1 LIAKD
6 LISENITPLK
16 TSDTGEE
23 AMTMMHSF
31 HVRHLPVV
39 NNEMLL
45 GLISD
50 EDIFAH
56 DLHEPVG
63 SYRLSMVR
71 PFCKERDHIF
81 EVMSRMARY
90 KLTLIP
96 VTDDENN
103 YLGVI
108 TMEFLL
114 QYYAGNYSFSE
125 AGSILILEIPKRSYS
140 LAEIARIVESE
151 DGSILSCFLSADP
164 ESNQILVTIKINR
177 QDIQAIKVAFERY
190 GYNIYGS
197 FSEVE
202 YVDSLKDRYNALMAY
217 LNI

>member
-1 LIAKD
+1 MIAKD
-6 LISENITPLK
+6 LITENITPLN
-16 TSDTGEE
+16 TSDSGDN
-23 AMTMMHSF
+23 ALTMMHTF
-31 HVRHLPVV
+31 HVRHLPIV
-39 NNEMLL
+39 NNESLL
-45 GLISD
+45 GLISE

-56 DLHEPVG
+56 DLNEPVG
-63 SYRLSMVR
+63 SYRLSMLR
-71 PFCKERDHIF
+71 AFSRSGDHIF

-96 VTDDENN
+96 VVDNEDN

-114 QYYAGNYSFSE
+114 QYYANNYSFSE
-125 AGSILILEIPKRSYS
+125 AGSILILEMPKRNYS

-151 DGSILSCFLSADP
+151 DGSILSCFLSAEP
-164 ESNQILVTIKINR
+164 ESSQMLVTIKINR

-202 YVDSLKDRYNALMAY
+202 YIDSLKERYDALMAY
-217 LNI
+217 LNV